1 MLPAQNASGNWVKVV
16 QRIPV
21 RLHVTDLSADT
32 TLRAG
37 MSAVVEIDTGHRRG
51 LFTVLSHAL
60 AWDEPAQAPA
70 Q

>member
-1 MLPAQNASGNWVKVV
+1 
-16 QRIPV
+16 
-21 RLHVTDLSADT
+21 
-32 TLRAG
+32 
-37 MSAVVEIDTGHRRG
+37 VEIDTGHRRG